1 MSEQLHLRVP
11 VACFIAAA
19 GLLLAS
25 CDKVPTRPGNSP
37 APPAGPTVQR
47 STGPIAFASN
57 RDGPSQIYLANA
69 DGSLV
74 TRLTEGSHPSWSPD
88 GRRIAFAGPSY
99 GVYVI
104 NADGTGLRLIAQGIQ
119 PAWSP
124 DGSRIAYMYG
134 HCCPTTG
141 GIFVV
146 DVDGGGARQ
155 LVDHDLARDPPDYVG
170 EHSVE
175 HPTWSPDGRSIAF
188 GLFFGYGFSTPSQIF
203 IVNADGADGR
213 HLVDGWRP
221 TWSPNGPLL
230 AFEGGGGISIVGAD
244 GSGRYVAVPGTL
256 LSASGWTPNGGLLF
270 QRDRRVFVWE
280 GGTERQLIPDAEAP
294 TVPGYWDGD
303 AVWSR

>member
-1 MSEQLHLRVP
+1 VRPEPITSEQLHLRVP
-11 VACFIAAA
+11 VAWFIAAA

-74 TRLTEGSHPSWSPD
+74 TRLTQGIHPSWSPD
-88 GRRIAFAGPSY
+88 GWRIAFAGPSY

-124 DGSRIAYMYG
+124 DGRRIAYMYG
-134 HCCPTTG
+134 HCCPITG

-155 LVDHDLARDPPDYVG
+155 LVDHALAAI
-170 EHSVE
+170 HLTMSVN
-175 HPTWSPDGRSIAF
+175 TAS
-188 GLFFGYGFSTPSQIF
+188 STRR
-203 IVNADGADGR
+203 G
-213 HLVDGWRP
+213 RP
-221 TWSPNGPLL
+221 TGGASRLVFFSATRSPLP
-230 AFEGGGGISIVGAD
+230 
-244 GSGRYVAVPGTL
+244 
-256 LSASGWTPNGGLLF
+256 
-270 QRDRRVFVWE
+270 RRF
-280 GGTERQLIPDAEAP
+280 
-294 TVPGYWDGD
+294 
-303 AVWSR
+303 SS